1 MTIND
6 HIRQRYPHEPT
17 DLIARDLNISI
28 RQVYNRAYS
37 MGLNKTDEYIRTH
50 QPGWADLKE
59 RGKNTRFKKGDTPHN
74 KGVPMSSDVYERVK
88 NTMFKKGGKPH
99 NTQPV
104 GTINWRMDKEG
115 RNYAYIK
122 IKDRDWRLMHR
133 VVWEQHNGPIPP
145 CHIIRFKDGNTMNWD
160 INNLEML
167 HQSGNMEL
175 NTIQRFPAEIQEV
188 MKLNSKLKKKING
201 KKQNQ

>member
-1 MTIND
+1 MSIND
-6 HIRQRYPHEPT
+6 HIKQRYPHEPT

-37 MGLNKTDEYIRTH
+37 MGLKKTDEYIRTH
-50 QPGWADLKE
+50 QPEWADLKE

-88 NTMFKKGGKPH
+88 PTMFKKGGKPH

-104 GTINWRMDKEG
+104 GTIHFRTDKVG
-115 RNYAYIK
+115 RTYAYIK
-122 IKDRDWRLMHR
+122 IKDSDWRLMHR

-160 INNLEML
+160 IDNLEMF

-175 NTIQRFPAEIQEV
+175 NTIQRFPAELQEV
-188 MKLNSKLKKKING
+188 IKLKSKLKKKING
-201 KKQNQ
+201 TKQNQ